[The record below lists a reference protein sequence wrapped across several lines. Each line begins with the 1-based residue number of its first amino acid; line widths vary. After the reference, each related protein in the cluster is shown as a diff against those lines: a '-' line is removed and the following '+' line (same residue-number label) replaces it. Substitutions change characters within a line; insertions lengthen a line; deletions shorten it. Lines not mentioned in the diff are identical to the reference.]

1 MTPALLVQ
9 DLTVSLHGRHLVNG
23 LTFELAPGENVALL
37 GASGSGKSL
46 TVAAVLGALPASMTV
61 GGRLQVNGTPVP
73 LTGRRPTPSSPAPS
87 SGNKPFRIK
96 RAGNP
101 GPGRLAAVHQD
112 PMTALNPLVALGK
125 QLIIPLRRAG
135 FPAPEARDQA
145 AALLTAVGI
154 TDTGRT
160 LASYSGELSGGEL
173 QRVCIALALACR
185 PSVLVADEP
194 TTALDM
200 VSQAKVLDVLAGPT
214 ASAQAILF
222 ITHDLAA
229 AQVLCSRALVMVG
242 GRIVEEGTMD
252 GVLAQPQHPYT
263 ARLVEAACH
272 GFAAPGTEL
281 SA

>member
-23 LTFELAPGENVALL
+23 LNFELAPGENVALL

-46 TVAAVLGALPASMTV
+46 TAAAVLGALPASMTI
-61 GGRLQVNGTPVP
+61 GGRLQVNGTTVP
-73 LTGRRPTPSSPAPS
+73 LTGRRPAPTRPAPS
-87 SGNKPFRIK
+87 SPGSGNT
-96 RAGNP
+96 GSTDH
-101 GPGRLAAVHQD
+101 GSGRLAAIHQD
-112 PMTALNPLVALGK
+112 PITALNPLVALGK
-125 QLIIPLRRAG
+125 QLTIPLRRAG
-135 FPAPEARDQA
+135 FSASEARCQA
-145 AALLTAVGI
+145 AALLAAVGI
-154 TDTGRT
+154 NDTART
-160 LASYSGELSGGEL
+160 LSSYSGELSGGEL
-173 QRVCIALALACR
+173 QRICIALALACR

-194 TTALDM
+194 TTALDV

-229 AQVLCSRALVMVG
+229 AQVLCSRALVMFD

-252 GVLAQPQHPYT
+252 TLLSRPQHHYT
-263 ARLVEAACH
+263 ARLVEAACQ
-272 GFAAPGTEL
+272 GFPAPGTEL